1 MKLRF
6 ALTLSL
12 LLSSCG
18 QADEAGSEPANL
30 VAAATPDMAQAA
42 GLTPAYLEGQWCHT
56 NDIVGDERSDEMLSF
71 IFSPG
76 GTLLYQTNSTTEVE
90 NPGTYVIDGRNIK
103 IKQHGTREHV
113 TGRFYIEDGIWE
125 NALVSRRLQA
135 TVPVNLQLC
144 FPPSCYCSGA
154 SQ

>member
-56 NDIVGDERSDEMLSF
+56 HDIVGDERSDEMLSF

-103 IKQHGTREHV
+103 IKPTLAFFNMELESMSQDDFILKMAYGKMH
-113 TGRFYIEDGIWE
+113 W
-125 NALVSRRLQA
+125 SRGA
-135 TVPVNLQLC
+135 C
-144 FPPSCYCSGA
+144 KPPS
-154 SQ
+154 Q